1 MKDRSTILYV
11 DDEIINLQ
19 LFTAIFNKKF
29 QIYTADSAPKG
40 MELLEKY
47 ADIEVVISDMKM
59 PVMNGIEF
67 IKLAKSKFSNI
78 LFFIL
83 TGFEITAEIQ
93 GAIDNGLIIK
103 YFSKPFNISEIETSI
118 VEKIHTR

>member
-1 MKDRSTILYV
+1 
-11 DDEIINLQ
+11 
-19 LFTAIFNKKF
+19 
-29 QIYTADSAPKG
+29 
-40 MELLEKY
+40 
-47 ADIEVVISDMKM
+47 
-59 PVMNGIEF
+59 MNGIEF